1 MSLNALGLGFM
12 FTATDLASGV
22 MSNIKQNF
30 QGLED
35 AANTKVDN
43 LDKLTRR
50 MGGGLTAAFVGLGGL
65 AASFKMAT
73 GAADFETAMTKVEL
87 KTHATGEEMKG
98 LEHLAFNMAEKMG
111 ISAVDAAMGM
121 KMLGQQGYETGEILK
136 KLPMF
141 AKFAAAGDIELSESI
156 DLVSQAMRTF
166 NINSELMQ
174 TAMDQMLQSVDMS
187 SGELKEL
194 PIGLAR
200 ALSGAKQFNMTLTD
214 TLMIFNSIKDIV
226 ASPMLAGTGT
236 SYIGSRLANPKYA
249 KILKEMTGIDAFDKK
264 GHTRDILG
272 VLSELGPALDKLDD
286 PHRTEML
293 SKVFGADGT
302 RGVNAFFSRIKTG
315 WKDADGNMRT
325 GIDGMLY
332 NMDKIAGASGNVERN
347 FSQLIENM
355 RGKINR
361 LSATWGELVIV
372 MGRPFMQVWK
382 PILDLAI
389 DGLTKLAHAI
399 ADTNPKVKLLIAWGV
414 TLASFGLVFL
424 GMAMLIGAAW
434 PLVVTGLEL
443 MGEALLGVIP
453 AIGGAVAAL
462 GWWIIPLAGLGA
474 IIYAASE
481 NLGGM
486 GKIFSEVG
494 NEFTRTGGVF
504 DHVVTFFKTAW
515 TSFVEGFKKNFDNIP
530 FGAIADAFT
539 YLFDEVEAL
548 MISLGFFTP
557 DGDGKFVHDF
567 FHLLGRVIGGVVSL
581 SAQLIG
587 GVAWLGAGLLH
598 FVNAVLKPVGEFI
611 YLWLIRPLLKVL
623 ELMQMVSGVDSL
635 TASVRKWSG
644 QGNWAEATDDA
655 RRLHKFDLDD
665 NGNIVTL
672 DKDGKLVEPKR
683 ANVLNPLSQPN
694 YVDPSSYFPSK
705 GFKRPPTSDVD
716 RAMELSQNTIDRLV
730 AAISKMA
737 PPVISVDSDRF
748 ALIMERANER
758 LLRERSGK
766 W

>member
-65 AASFKMAT
+65 AASFKMAK

-98 LEHLAFNMAEKMG
+98 LEKLSFDMAEQMG

-141 AKFAAAGDIELSESI
+141 AKFAAAGDIELEQSI

-166 NINSELMQ
+166 NINAELMQ

-249 KILKEMTGIDAFDKK
+249 KILKEQTGIDAFDKK
-264 GHTRDILG
+264 GHTRDIMAVLG
-272 VLSELGPALDKLDD
+272 QLGPALEKLDD
-286 PHRTEML
+286 PHRTELL

-332 NMDKIAGASGNVERN
+332 NMDRIAGANGNVERN
-347 FSQLIENM
+347 FSKLIENM
-355 RGKINR
+355 NGKLNR
-361 LSATWGELVIV
+361 LKATWGELVIQ

-382 PILDLAI
+382 PILDTAI

-399 ADTNPKVKLLIAWGV
+399 ADANPKVKLMIAWGV

-424 GMAMLIGAAW
+424 GVAMVIGAAW
-434 PLVVTGLEL
+434 PLIVAGLGL
-443 MGEALLGVIP
+443 MGDAALGMIP
-453 AIGGAVAAL
+453 AIASSVAAL

-486 GKIFSEVG
+486 GTVFNEVG
-494 NEFTRTGGVF
+494 NEFSRTGGIF
-504 DHVVTFFKTAW
+504 DSVVDFFKTAW

-530 FGAIADAFT
+530 FAAITKAFT
-539 YLFDEVEAL
+539 ELFDEVEDL

-557 DGDGKFVHDF
+557 DGKGKFVTEF
-567 FHLLGRVIGGVVSL
+567 FNLVGRVISGVISL
-581 SAQLIG
+581 AAQLIG
-587 GVAWLGAGLLH
+587 GIAQIGAWVLRL
-598 FVNAVLKPVGEFI
+598 VNVILKPTLMGLYEHFI
-611 YLWLIRPLLKVL
+611 EPILKGL
-623 ELMQMVSGVDSL
+623 EKMGMVSGVDSL
-635 TASVRKWSG
+635 TASMKKWG
-644 QGNWAEATDDA
+644 DQGSWADSKRDA
-655 RRLHKFDLDD
+655 RRLKKFDLDD
-665 NGNIVTL
+665 QGNIVEL
-672 DKDGKLVEPKR
+672 DADGKLIERKQT
-683 ANVLNPLSQPN
+683 VLNPLSQPN
-694 YVDPSSYFPSK
+694 YVEPSSYFPSK
-705 GFKRPPTSDVD
+705 GFRKPAGSDAD
-716 RAMELSQNTIDRLV
+716 RAMELSQHTIDLLV